1 MSRRATLEALRA
13 GPALVSNLPVEVVDL
28 DRLIAHLVARGF
40 DGGVHIAG
48 TDVEGLL
55 WVYDGA
61 PREVWIFEAG
71 GIEAILQGE
80 PGRDI
85 VRQIATK
92 GGAVSVHPGTAPPH
106 VPLPELVV
114 PDVEAPHAVAEPRPE
129 PPYVPRPAPEPA
141 PPARPEPAAPY
152 AVVGSTGSRTPTPPA
167 EVVPQTPPEEDP
179 SPLPWPEILEEVAER
194 VARHRGPRLAARFM
208 SAVASALAP
217 YGGRVANG
225 RIIAPT
231 LARSTWRIVVET
243 ACGPVVAIAGRAFVD
258 RTIAAAERHVAGGVK
273 DSGA

>member
-48 TDVEGLL
+48 TGVEGLL

-92 GGAVSVHPGTAPPH
+92 DGAVSVHPSTAPPH
-106 VPLPELVV
+106 VPLLEPVM
-114 PDVEAPHAVAEPRPE
+114 PGAEAPRAVMEPRPE
-129 PPYVPRPAPEPA
+129 PPHVPPLIPEPA
-141 PPARPEPAAPY
+141 APARPEPAAPY
-152 AVVGSTGSRTPTPPA
+152 AVVGSTGSTTPRA
-167 EVVPQTPPEEDP
+167 EAVPQVPPEEDP

-208 SAVASALAP
+208 SAVGNALAP

-225 RIIAPT
+225 RIVAPP

-258 RTIAAAERHVAGGVK
+258 RTIAAAERHVAGAAR
-273 DSGA
+273 DPGA

>member
-48 TDVEGLL
+48 NGVEGLL

-61 PREVWIFEAG
+61 PREVWIFESG

-92 GGAVSVHPGTAPPH
+92 GGAVSVHPGTAPPQ
-106 VPLPELVV
+106 VPLPEPAV
-114 PDVEAPHAVAEPRPE
+114 PDTEARRVVAEP
-129 PPYVPRPAPEPA
+129 PPQPVVSLPTPEPA
-141 PPARPEPAAPY
+141 TPVPPAPAPPY
-152 AVVGSTGSRTPTPPA
+152 AVVGSTGSTTPPA
-167 EVVPQTPPEEDP
+167 EAISQMPPEEDP

-208 SAVASALAP
+208 SAVGSALAP

-225 RIIAPT
+225 RIIAPP
-231 LARSTWRIVVET
+231 LARSTWRVVVET

-258 RTIAAAERHVAGGVK
+258 RTIAAAERHVAGATRNP
-273 DSGA
+273 DA

>member
-1 MSRRATLEALRA
+1 MSRRATLDALRA

-28 DRLIAHLVARGF
+28 DRLIAHLIARGF

-48 TDVEGLL
+48 TGVEGLL

-106 VPLPELVV
+106 VPSPT
-114 PDVEAPHAVAEPRPE
+114 
-129 PPYVPRPAPEPA
+129 PEPA
-141 PPARPEPAAPY
+141 APARSEPAAPY
-152 AVVGSTGSRTPTPPA
+152 AVVGSTGSTTPPA
-167 EVVPQTPPEEDP
+167 EVAPQIPPEEDP
-179 SPLPWPEILEEVAER
+179 SPLPWPAILEEVADR

-208 SAVASALAP
+208 SAVGSALGP

-225 RIIAPT
+225 RIIAPP

-258 RTIAAAERHVAGGVK
+258 RTIAAAERHVAGATK
-273 DSGA
+273 DPGA